1 MRQERN
7 RSKEVMKIGLD
18 NHGKSTSTY
27 KGGASC
33 KFWMGRIPDSFLN
46 VTSINTNWGL
56 FCMERTKEQCRVSIG
71 RKTYGS
77 LANVNVIDCNVCL
90 SMYDMALSFFAVTI
104 TLTYSYINVK
114 INLRELYFRMMS
126 AIGMLGT
133 PAEIY
138 RYGSQFGAILLS
150 FPLVMYSVTYW
161 YLPVFWKIE
170 VSTSYEVGIFS
181 YLLIWNELIE

>member
-1 MRQERN
+1 
-7 RSKEVMKIGLD
+7 MKIGLD
-18 NHGKSTSTY
+18 NHAKSTSTY
-27 KGGASC
+27 KGGAGC
-33 KFWMGRIPDSFLN
+33 KLWMGRIPYPFLN
-46 VTSINTNWGL
+46 VACINTDWGL

-181 YLLIWNELIE
+181 YLLI